1 MSKRIYRVNELVT
14 DTNNLDLLEDINRY
28 YLDDK
33 DELPFKIYVAG
44 GNNYGNGLEKYSKPH
59 FHVIVYNINNIA
71 KLRIDIP
78 SLEEWAINKNLNVV
92 ESNIKDYGHIIDK
105 IIKWFDITQTGSFG
119 ITNNLKNTI
128 SIWNMSNS
136 DNKNVDKI

>member
-1 MSKRIYRVNELVT
+1 M
-14 DTNNLDLLEDINRY
+14 
-28 YLDDK
+28 
-33 DELPFKIYVAG
+33 
-44 GNNYGNGLEKYSKPH
+44 
-59 FHVIVYNINNIA
+59 
-71 KLRIDIP
+71 
-78 SLEEWAINKNLNVV
+78 EEWAINKNLNVV